1 MNDSPSRAA
10 DGMLCESQGSGDT
23 SEDEEFLEDRA
34 AKQWRHGLTLLTAA
48 QIAPT
53 AYLPV

>member
-10 DGMLCESQGSGDT
+10 DGVLCESQGSGDT

-34 AKQWRHGLTLLTAA
+34 AKQLRHGLTLLTAA